1 MESIKIRQGSAKNI
15 HIIKEP
21 CGNIPGEGIFEFLD
35 YFSVFDWGRF
45 LDDPIAGKG
54 ASVAAVSRKYFELLE
69 ENGIKT
75 HYRGMIDPVKM
86 KVELVNIPEAGVNV
100 APGTKNYLLPI
111 EIIFRVYTHPESSD
125 LKKIRE
131 GKKSFWELGYEEM
144 PKANEPLP
152 RVKISYSTK
161 LEAADRLLTKVEAME
176 LSGLDEDEMME
187 LEDLA
192 TQVCEIITRH
202 SDESGLVHYDGK
214 IEVAK
219 DENGEFMV
227 TDVAGTLDED
237 RFMMRL
243 ESGEQV
249 DISKQFVRNWFV
261 VNGWK
266 IAVDEAKK
274 IADIRGVSDWTTICV
289 SPPRLPRHL
298 NRLASEMY
306 LADAQARTGQNIGQ
320 MLGVK
325 VRPLKEVAQDIYKI
339 QRHCD

>member
-1 MESIKIRQGSAKNI
+1 MELTKIRQGSAKNV
-15 HIIKEP
+15 HIVKEP
-21 CGNIPGEGIFEFLD
+21 SGNVPGEGFFEFVD

-54 ASVAAVSRKYFELLE
+54 AAVAAVARKYFELLE

-75 HYRGMIDPVKM
+75 HYRGMIDPTKM
-86 KVELVNIPEAGVNV
+86 KVELVNIPEAGAAV

-111 EIIFRVYTHPESSD
+111 EIIFRIYTHPESSD
-125 LKKIRE
+125 LKKISE
-131 GKKSFWELGYEEM
+131 GRKTFWDLGYEEM
-144 PKANEPLP
+144 PKANARLP

-161 LEAADRLLTKVEAME
+161 LEAADRLLTREEAMV
-176 LSGLDEDEMME
+176 LAGLDEDEIMK

-202 SDESGLVHYDGK
+202 SGKSGLIHYDGK

-219 DENGEFMV
+219 DGNGNFMV

-243 ESGEQV
+243 DSGEHI

-261 VNGWK
+261 INGWK
-266 IAVDEAKK
+266 RLVDEAKK
-274 IADIRGVSDWTTICV
+274 NAEIQGISDWTTICAK
-289 SPPRLPRHL
+289 PPRLPQHL

-306 LADAQARTGQNIGQ
+306 LSDAQARTGENIARL
-320 MLGVK
+320 LGVS
-325 VRPLKEVAQDIYKI
+325 VRPLPEVAKDIHKI
-339 QRHCD
+339 QRHTS